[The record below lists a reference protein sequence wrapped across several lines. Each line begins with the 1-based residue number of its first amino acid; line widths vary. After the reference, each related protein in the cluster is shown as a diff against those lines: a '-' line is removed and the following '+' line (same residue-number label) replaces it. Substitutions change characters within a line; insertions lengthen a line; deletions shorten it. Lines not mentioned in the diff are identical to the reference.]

1 MTAPAVTALVVLPGL
16 DGTAR
21 LLAGFADA
29 ARAAGFARVATVAYP
44 TDRTLGYRDLTALAR
59 DALPRD
65 EAFVL
70 LGESFS
76 GPIAIALAADP
87 PPNLR
92 GLVLS
97 TTFAKAPVPVP
108 APLAALAALARI
120 APVRT
125 LPTAALS
132 FALLGRWAT
141 PALRRELRDALDTV
155 APAVLRA
162 RAEAAMRVDV
172 RDRLARI
179 RMPALCLRATGDRL
193 LRPGAHRALC
203 AGLADAREV
212 AIDGP
217 HLLLQTRAPA
227 AVDAIARFAAGLG

>member
-1 MTAPAVTALVVLPGL
+1 MSLPALRLLPGL

-21 LLAGFADA
+21 LLAPFVKAARDAGFADVA
-29 ARAAGFARVATVAYP
+29 AIAYP
-44 TDRTLGYRDLTALAR
+44 TDRVLAYDALEALAR
-59 DALPRD
+59 EALPR
-65 EAFVL
+65 AAPFVL

-76 GPIAIALAADP
+76 GPVAIAIAADP

-97 TTFAKAPVPVP
+97 TTFAKAPLPVP
-108 APLAALAALARI
+108 SPLAAFARI

-132 FALLGRWAT
+132 FALFGRWAT

-179 RMPALCLRATGDRL
+179 RVPALCLRAAHDRL
-193 LRPGAHRALC
+193 LRPGAQRALC
-203 AGLADAREV
+203 ASLSDAREV

-217 HLLLQTRAPA
+217 HLLLQTRTQT
-227 AVDAIARFAAGLG
+227 AVDAVARFAAGLG

>member
-1 MTAPAVTALVVLPGL
+1 MTALVVLPGL
-16 DGTAR
+16 DGTAQ

-29 ARAAGFARVATVAYP
+29 ARAAGFARVEAMAYP
-44 TDRTLGYRDLTALAR
+44 TDRTLGYRDLETLAR

-76 GPIAIALAADP
+76 GPVAIAIAADP
-87 PPNLR
+87 PPNLH

-108 APLAALAALARI
+108 ASLASLARI

-125 LPTAALS
+125 LPTGALS
-132 FALLGRWAT
+132 LALLGRWAT
-141 PALRRELRDALDTV
+141 PALERDLRDALDTV

-179 RMPALCLRATGDRL
+179 RVPALCLRATRDRL
-193 LRPGAHRALC
+193 LRPGAHRALR
-203 AGLADAREV
+203 AGLADAREI

-217 HLLLQTRAPA
+217 HLLLQTRTQA
-227 AVDAIARFAAGLG
+227 AVDAVARFAAGLG

>member
-1 MTAPAVTALVVLPGL
+1 MTLPALRLLPGL

-21 LLAGFADA
+21 LLAPFADA
-29 ARAAGFARVATVAYP
+29 ARDAGFADVAAITYP
-44 TDRTLGYRDLTALAR
+44 TDRVLGY
-59 DALPRD
+59 DAL
-65 EAFVL
+65 EAFARGALPHEAPFVL

-76 GPIAIALAADP
+76 GPVALAIAADP
-87 PPNLR
+87 PSNLH

-108 APLAALAALARI
+108 SPLAALARI
-120 APVRT
+120 APVRA

-132 FALLGRWAT
+132 FALLGHWST
-141 PALRRELRDALDTV
+141 PALRCELRDALDTV

-179 RMPALCLRATGDRL
+179 RVPALCLRAKHDRL
-193 LRPGAHRALC
+193 LRPGAQRALR

-217 HLLLQTRAPA
+217 HLLLQTRTQA
-227 AVDAIARFAAGLG
+227 AVDAVARFAAGLG

>member
-1 MTAPAVTALVVLPGL
+1 MSLPALRLLPGL

-21 LLAGFADA
+21 LLAPFVEA
-29 ARAAGFARVATVAYP
+29 ARAAGFSDVAAIAYP
-44 TDRTLGYRDLTALAR
+44 TDRVLGYDALETLAR
-59 DALPRD
+59 DALPR
-65 EAFVL
+65 ETPFVL

-76 GPIAIALAADP
+76 GPVALAIAADP

-108 APLAALAALARI
+108 SPLAAFARI
-120 APVRT
+120 APVRL

-141 PALRRELRDALDTV
+141 PVLRRELHDALDAV

-162 RAEAAMRVDV
+162 RAEAAMRVDA

-179 RMPALCLRATGDRL
+179 RLPALCLRATRDRL
-193 LRPGAHRALC
+193 LRPATHRALC
-203 AGLADAREV
+203 AGLVDAREV
-212 AIDGP
+212 AIEGP
-217 HLLLQTRAPA
+217 HLLLQTHPQA
-227 AVDAIARFAAGLG
+227 AADAIARFAARLG

>member
-1 MTAPAVTALVVLPGL
+1 MTALVVLPGL

-21 LLAGFADA
+21 LLATFADA
-29 ARAAGFARVATVAYP
+29 ARIAGIEEVTTVAYP
-44 TDRTLGYRDLTALAR
+44 VDRALDYAALERFVR
-59 DALPRD
+59 DALPRRTR
-65 EAFVL
+65 FVL

-76 GPIAIALAADP
+76 GPVAIAIAADP

-92 GLVLS
+92 GLALS

-108 APLAALAALARI
+108 APLAALARI

-125 LPTAALS
+125 LPTMALS

-141 PALRRELRDALDTV
+141 PALERGLRDALDAV

-179 RMPALCLRATGDRL
+179 RMPALCLRATHDRL
-193 LRPGAHRALC
+193 LRPGAHRALR
-203 AGLADAREV
+203 AGLADAR
-212 AIDGP
+212 
-217 HLLLQTRAPA
+217 
-227 AVDAIARFAAGLG
+227 

>member
-1 MTAPAVTALVVLPGL
+1 MTLPALRLLPGL

-21 LLAGFADA
+21 LLAPFVEAARVTGFADMA
-29 ARAAGFARVATVAYP
+29 AIAYP
-44 TDRTLGYRDLTALAR
+44 TDRVLGYDALETLAR
-59 DALPRD
+59 DALPR
-65 EAFVL
+65 ETPFVL

-76 GPIAIALAADP
+76 GPVALAIAADP
-87 PPNLR
+87 PANLH

-108 APLAALAALARI
+108 SPLAALARI
-120 APVRT
+120 APVRL

-179 RMPALCLRATGDRL
+179 RVPALCLRATHDRL

-217 HLLLQTRAPA
+217 HLLLQTRTQV
-227 AVDAIARFAAGLG
+227 AVDAAARFAAGLG

>member
-1 MTAPAVTALVVLPGL
+1 MTTLVVLPGL

-21 LLAGFADA
+21 LLAGFTDA
-29 ARAAGFARVATVAYP
+29 ARAAGFARVEAVAYP
-44 TDRTLGYRDLTALAR
+44 TDLALGYPDLETLAR

-65 EAFVL
+65 EHILL

-76 GPIAIALAADP
+76 GPVAIAIAADP

-97 TTFAKAPVPVP
+97 TTFARAPVHVP
-108 APLAALAALARI
+108 AVLASLARI

-125 LPTAALS
+125 LPTTALS

-141 PALRRELRDALDTV
+141 PALEGDLRDALGTV
-155 APAVLRA
+155 APDVLRA

-179 RMPALCLRATGDRL
+179 RVPTLCLRATRDRL
-193 LRPGAHRALC
+193 LRPATHRTLC

-217 HLLLQTRAPA
+217 HLLLQTRTQA
-227 AVDAIARFAAGLG
+227 AADAVARFAAGLG